1 MGVCERRL
9 FIEPQ
14 NMIQAIF
21 LDCDKDNDGALN
33 AEEYASFLKTIGTW
47 GKHNVR
53 AASPLALQ
61 ALPSHSVRLRGTWIG
76 DSGLTLLWSS
86 VCG

>member
-1 MGVCERRL
+1 
-9 FIEPQ
+9 
-14 NMIQAIF
+14 MIQAIF

-53 AASPLALQ
+53 SASLLALE
-61 ALPSHSVRLRGTWIG
+61 ATGVAFSTSVRFRGTWIG

>member
-1 MGVCERRL
+1 
-9 FIEPQ
+9 
-14 NMIQAIF
+14 MIQAIF

-53 AASPLALQ
+53 AASLWLLRQ
-61 ALPSHSVRLRGTWIG
+61 RALPSQLRSGYVAHGSV
-76 DSGLTLLWSS
+76 TL
-86 VCG
+86 V

>member
-1 MGVCERRL
+1 MFDVGVCERRL

-53 AASPLALQ
+53 AASLWLLRRCLLNFSKVACT
-61 ALPSHSVRLRGTWIG
+61 HKSV
-76 DSGLTLLWSS
+76 TL
-86 VCG
+86 V

>member
-53 AASPLALQ
+53 SASPLALQ
-61 ALPSHSVRLRGTWIG
+61 ALPSQLQQDARAHGSV
-76 DSGLTLLWSS
+76 TLA
-86 VCG
+86 

>member
-1 MGVCERRL
+1 MRRL

-47 GKHNVR
+47 GKHNVSS
-53 AASPLALQ
+53 ASLLALQ
-61 ALPSHSVRLRGTWIG
+61 GLPSQLQVARAYKIG

-86 VCG
+86 VCR